1 MRRQWGRGVSLSAAV
16 WGGRDAGPNPSKPRL
31 GFVVSALNTGGAER
45 HAVSLRAHLLQLGY
59 PSYLLAIAEADRR
72 ALFESPGAVGVV
84 DLGTRRL
91 LRNPWAWIRTAQTM
105 RRLDADVVFTV
116 NSPVSLMTAMLRRL
130 GLLRGKLVC
139 VFHSTRLQP
148 NERAS
153 WLGFRLAARWLDAL
167 VFVSETQ
174 RRSWQERGLRCRAVV
189 INNGVD
195 LDRFS
200 RSRVDGAFQRRAL
213 GFSPDDYVV
222 GINAALRPEKRHGDL
237 IDALAQLQARGVA
250 AKLLVIGEGPERQA
264 VEGQVQRLGLADAV
278 VLVGDQR
285 DVRPFLAAIDVGV
298 LCSEF
303 ETFSLAALE
312 TLAMGAPLVSS
323 DVGSMREIVQPGR
336 NGFLFEPGR
345 VDQLVDRLERLAD
358 PLFRS
363 QIAAEARASISRF
376 SDDAMVQQFDA
387 LISSLMATDRTSK
400 SGRRAVSDLQPVRSQ
415 WSSSSLRPD

>member
-1 MRRQWGRGVSLSAAV
+1 MSLSEAV
-16 WGGRDAGPNPSKPRL
+16 WGGIGAGPQSSQPKL

-45 HAVSLRAHLLQLGY
+45 HAVSVRAHLLHLGY
-59 PSYLLAIAEADRR
+59 PTYLLAIAQADRR
-72 ALFESPGAVGVV
+72 ALFESPGAAGVV
-84 DLGTRRL
+84 ELGTRRL
-91 LRNPWAWIRTAQTM
+91 LRSPVAWIRTAQAM

-116 NSPVSLMTAMLRRL
+116 NSPVSIMAAMLRRL
-130 GLLRGKLVC
+130 GLIRGKLVC
-139 VFHSTRLQP
+139 VFHSTKLQP

-153 WLGFRLAARWLDAL
+153 WRGFRLAARWLDAL

-174 RRSWQERGLRCRAVV
+174 RRSWEARGLRGRAVV

-200 RSRVDGAFQRRAL
+200 PSRVDGASQRRAL

-222 GINAALRPEKRHGDL
+222 GINAALRSEKRHGDL
-237 IDALAQLQARGVA
+237 IEALAQLRARGVA
-250 AKLLVIGEGPERQA
+250 AKLLMIGDGPERQA
-264 VEGQVQRLGLADAV
+264 IEAQVQRLGLADAV
-278 VLVGDQR
+278 VFAGDQR

-312 TLAMGAPLVSS
+312 TLAMGAPLVTS
-323 DVGSMREIVQPGR
+323 DVGSMREFIEPRR

-363 QIAAEARASISRF
+363 RIAAEARASIRRF
-376 SDDAMVQQFDA
+376 SEDAMVQQFDA
-387 LISSLMATDRTSK
+387 LISSLMSTDRASTSD
-400 SGRRAVSDLQPVRSQ
+400 RRPLSDLPAVRTPQ
-415 WSSSSLRPD
+415 ELP

>member
-1 MRRQWGRGVSLSAAV
+1 
-16 WGGRDAGPNPSKPRL
+16 
-31 GFVVSALNTGGAER
+31 
-45 HAVSLRAHLLQLGY
+45 
-59 PSYLLAIAEADRR
+59 
-72 ALFESPGAVGVV
+72 
-84 DLGTRRL
+84 
-91 LRNPWAWIRTAQTM
+91 M

-200 RSRVDGAFQRRAL
+200 RSRVDGAFQRQAL

-363 QIAAEARASISRF
+363 QIAAEARASISLF
-376 SDDAMVQQFDA
+376 SEDAMVQQFDA

-400 SGRRAVSDLQPVRSQ
+400 SGRRAVSDLQPVGSQ